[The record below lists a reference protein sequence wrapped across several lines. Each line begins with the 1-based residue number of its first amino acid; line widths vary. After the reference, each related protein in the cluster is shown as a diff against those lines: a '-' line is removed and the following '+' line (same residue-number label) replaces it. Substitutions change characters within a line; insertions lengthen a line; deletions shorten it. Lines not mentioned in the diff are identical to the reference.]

1 MAILGRLNKPAKSGY
16 KYRSPN
22 QTNAEDLTPN
32 LREDVG
38 ASQRADF
45 DRFKKGITN
54 DSKNPANRKRS
65 QDAAKRAASRTLG
78 RASGLAGAGI
88 AGYELGKA
96 IDEKTGAGKQIVE
109 KSGVGPAIDRYVKS
123 KHEGVK
129 FSESAKKRIESG
141 ELDEEP
147 KKAKES
153 EGSEAPKK
161 ANKPAVK
168 KKPASFK
175 EPQSTIR
182 EGRNENISESDRIA
196 GETSVDIE
204 GMKKGGKVAK
214 YAKGGS
220 VRGYGISKV
229 TNKTKYV

>member
-1 MAILGRLNKPAKSGY
+1 MAILGRLNKPSQPGY

-38 ASQRADF
+38 ASQRADTE
-45 DRFKKGITN
+45 RFKKGVT
-54 DSKNPANRKRS
+54 SKATNPANRKRS

-78 RASGLAGAGI
+78 RASGVVGAGM
-88 AGYELGKA
+88 AGYELGRA
-96 IDEKTGAGKQIVE
+96 IDENTDVGKNIVE

-129 FSESAKKRIESG
+129 FTDSAKKRIESG

-147 KKAKES
+147 KKAKAS
-153 EGSEAPKK
+153 EDSDAPKK
-161 ANKPAVK
+161 ASKPAVK

-196 GETSVDIE
+196 GETSMDIE

>member
-1 MAILGRLNKPAKSGY
+1 MGRLNKPSQPGY
-16 KYRSPN
+16 NYRSPN
-22 QTNAEDLTPN
+22 QTNANDLLPN

-38 ASQRADF
+38 ASQRADTE
-45 DRFKKGITN
+45 RLRKGLTN
-54 DSKNPANRKRS
+54 NSKNSANRLRS
-65 QDAAKRAASRTLG
+65 QEAGGRALSRTLG
-78 RASGLAGAGI
+78 RASGVAGAGM
-88 AGYELGKA
+88 AGYELGRA
-96 IDEKTGAGKQIVE
+96 IDKNTDIGKNIVE

-129 FSESAKKRIESG
+129 FTDSAKKRIESG

-147 KKAKES
+147 KKSKAS
-153 EGSEAPKK
+153 EDSDAPKK
-161 ANKPAVK
+161 ASKPAVK

-220 VRGYGISKV
+220 VRGYGVSKV
-229 TNKTKYV
+229 TNKTKYC